1 MSQMAIG
8 IKLLGTALKSYN
20 DNISGIEL
28 DKVTAANEV
37 LGKISEVDQ
46 SLKDVSL
53 GELIGIFSG
62 KKRSLS
68 SFANDIVT
76 LGTALGNYATNIG
89 GISLGNV
96 ITANLVIDK
105 IKSLE
110 DSFKKV
116 TWDDVFGFLKG
127 KRESIASFGGD
138 MEVLGQAISKY
149 ADSTSG
155 LNQEKLGLAN
165 DVIDVVSALN
175 TKLPVTGGFW
185 KLITGQKK
193 LGEFA
198 SNMSTLGDGVAGYA
212 DKVSGATF
220 SNNVT
225 DSMDVVDRLADVFAK
240 LDKTGGMGAWFSGD
254 KDLSALS
261 KGLSTVGTNMIAFQT
276 NISKLD
282 YDKVSDGI
290 SILERIGAIQASIN
304 WKTTKTNGLKEIAGA
319 VKEAF
324 ETLAKASI
332 GSVSVD
338 GKSTGILTG
347 VSELGKLVV
356 TEIGSGI
363 TDAANKPN
371 EDGSPTKAMTLLI
384 AGLSTTGFDAVINSG
399 QFTLIGNRI
408 DKELGEG
415 IKAKESI
422 PKSHFA
428 RTVNHTASNVTGNSY
443 FLDKFISA
451 GENLTRGFAQ
461 GIRNKEWVAIAS
473 FVRVVNQAYRA
484 GLNAARIH
492 SPSKMTEWM
501 GEMLDMGLVQGLEGY
516 SYRVD
521 TASENVVNSALTS
534 AQIGLKAISSVIE
547 NDIDTTPTIRPVL
560 DLTDIQ
566 NGASGIGGL
575 FGSQSIGVSSSSMAS
590 SIARRSSDNASV
602 AVENPTADLS
612 GSIVALNERINTLD
626 ESIRG
631 MKVILDTGAVV
642 GGIGSEMDRYLG
654 KAKLRKNKR

>member
-1 MSQMAIG
+1 MCAICC
-8 IKLLGTALKSYN
+8 
-20 DNISGIEL
+20 
-28 DKVTAANEV
+28 VTGHSRRDRNLRPAC
-37 LGKISEVDQ
+37 
-46 SLKDVSL
+46 
-53 GELIGIFSG
+53 FRRPPSG
-62 KKRSLS
+62 KH
-68 SFANDIVT
+68 
-76 LGTALGNYATNIG
+76 TA
-89 GISLGNV
+89 
-96 ITANLVIDK
+96 
-105 IKSLE
+105 
-110 DSFKKV
+110 
-116 TWDDVFGFLKG
+116 
-127 KRESIASFGGD
+127 
-138 MEVLGQAISKY
+138 
-149 ADSTSG
+149 
-155 LNQEKLGLAN
+155 
-165 DVIDVVSALN
+165 
-175 TKLPVTGGFW
+175 
-185 KLITGQKK
+185 
-193 LGEFA
+193 
-198 SNMSTLGDGVAGYA
+198 
-212 DKVSGATF
+212 F
-220 SNNVT
+220 SRYL
-225 DSMDVVDRLADVFAK
+225 RL
-240 LDKTGGMGAWFSGD
+240 
-254 KDLSALS
+254 
-261 KGLSTVGTNMIAFQT
+261 
-276 NISKLD
+276 
-282 YDKVSDGI
+282 
-290 SILERIGAIQASIN
+290 R
-304 WKTTKTNGLKEIAGA
+304 
-319 VKEAF
+319 
-324 ETLAKASI
+324 
-332 GSVSVD
+332 
-338 GKSTGILTG
+338 
-347 VSELGKLVV
+347 
-356 TEIGSGI
+356 EIGSGI